1 MAERLKRAAAWLGLV
16 TDDRY
21 EQYDEADGELTEGIS
36 RDELVGGADQAP
48 AAQPSTSATGW
59 SASQDSSSS
68 SGAPSSGA
76 SSSVGGSVTPLETK
90 RPAAT
95 SVVAPNP
102 PVAPT
107 PRTADMS
114 RIITVHPRTYNEA
127 RTIGEHFRDG
137 VPVIMNLSEMEDVD
151 AKRLVDFAA
160 GLIFGLRGSI
170 ERVTSKVF
178 LLSPPNVNVTAE
190 DKERIAGGFFNQS

>member
-21 EQYDEADGELTEGIS
+21 ADYDDATDFQDLTEGDS
-36 RDELVGGADQAP
+36 SAEPLDTPDK
-48 AAQPSTSATGW
+48 SAT
-59 SASQDSSSS
+59 
-68 SGAPSSGA
+68 
-76 SSSVGGSVTPLETK
+76 VTPLES
-90 RPAAT
+90 RRSGLVAAAT
-95 SVVAPNP
+95 GTTLASYQ
-102 PVAPT
+102 
-107 PRTADMS
+107 RTADVS
-114 RIITVHPRTYNEA
+114 RITTVHPRTYNEA
-127 RTIGEHFRDG
+127 RIVGEHFRDG
-137 VPVIMNLSEMEDVD
+137 VPVIMNLTDMEDVD

-178 LLSPPNVNVTAE
+178 LLSPHDVTVAAE